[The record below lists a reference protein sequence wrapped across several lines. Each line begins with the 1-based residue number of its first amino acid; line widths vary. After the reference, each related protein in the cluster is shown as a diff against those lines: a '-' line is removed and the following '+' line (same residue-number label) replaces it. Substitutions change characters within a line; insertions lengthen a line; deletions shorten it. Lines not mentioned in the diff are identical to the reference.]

1 MDRFRSLEN
10 ESILLVENDPTI
22 RVTLTAAFG
31 RIGCRV
37 KGFDSAEAGLVG
49 FKSQPFSVVI
59 SDFKL
64 PGIDGLTFLREV
76 MTRGDNIVKILI
88 SGYADNKMVAEA
100 RKIDVDAVLE
110 KPFTLESL
118 FNVLKEKIEDRKASN
133 GLSGYTVATRTETSN
148 ANTMSERTKG
158 G

>member
-37 KGFDSAEAGLVG
+37 KGFDSAEAGLVE

-64 PGIDGLTFLREV
+64 PGMDGLTFLREV

-118 FNVLKEKIEDRKASN
+118 FNVLKEKVEDRRIAN
-133 GLSGYTVATRTETSN
+133 GLSRYALGTCTEAPNTN
-148 ANTMSERTKG
+148 AISERTKG

>member
-1 MDRFRSLEN
+1 MERFQSLEN

-64 PGIDGLTFLREV
+64 PGIDGLAFLREV

-118 FNVLKEKIEDRKASN
+118 FNVLKEKIENRKASN

>member
-1 MDRFRSLEN
+1 MDRFRCLEN

-22 RVTLTAAFG
+22 RGTLTAAFS
-31 RIGCRV
+31 RIGCRL
-37 KGFDSAEAGLVG
+37 KGFDSAEEGLAE
-49 FKSQPFSVVI
+49 FKNSRFSVVI

-64 PGIDGLTFLREV
+64 PGMDGLTFLREV

-88 SGYADNKMVAEA
+88 SGFADNKMVVGA

-118 FNVLKEKIEDRKASN
+118 FNILKEKIEDRKVSN
-133 GLSGYTVATRTETSN
+133 GLSGYAVATRTEAPNTN
-148 ANTMSERTKG
+148 AKSERTKG

>member
-1 MDRFRSLEN
+1 MDRFRSLAN

-22 RVTLTAAFG
+22 RVTLTAAFSW
-31 RIGCRV
+31 IGCRV
-37 KGFDSAEAGLVG
+37 KGYDSTEEGLAE
-49 FKSQPFSVVI
+49 FKNHRFSVVI

-100 RKIDVDAVLE
+100 RKIDADAVLE
-110 KPFTLESL
+110 KIFTLESL
-118 FNVLKEKIEDRKASN
+118 FNILKEKLKIARSQMDFRD
-133 GLSGYTVATRTETSN
+133 TP
-148 ANTMSERTKG
+148 
-158 G
+158 

>member
-1 MDRFRSLEN
+1 LFIS
-10 ESILLVENDPTI
+10 V
-22 RVTLTAAFG
+22 AAFN

-37 KGFDSAEAGLVG
+37 KGFDSAEAGLVE

-64 PGIDGLTFLREV
+64 AGMDGLSFLREV
-76 MTRGDNIVKILI
+76 MNRGDNTVKILI
-88 SGYADNKMVAEA
+88 SGYADNQMVAEA

-118 FNVLKEKIEDRKASN
+118 FSILKEKIKDRKVSN
-133 GLSGYTVATRTETSN
+133 GLSGYAAATRTETPTKN
-148 ANTMSERTKG
+148 EKSERTKG

>member
-1 MDRFRSLEN
+1 MDRFQSLEN

-64 PGIDGLTFLREV
+64 PGIDGLAFLREV

-118 FNVLKEKIEDRKASN
+118 FNVLKEKIENRKASN

-148 ANTMSERTKG
+148 ANTISERTKG

>member
-22 RVTLTAAFG
+22 RDTLTAAFG

-37 KGFDSAEAGLVG
+37 KGFDSAEAGLVE
-49 FKSQPFSVVI
+49 FQSHSFSVVI

-64 PGIDGLTFLREV
+64 PGMDGLTLLREV
-76 MTRGDNIVKILI
+76 MTPGDNIVKILI

-133 GLSGYTVATRTETSN
+133 GLSGCAVATRTETSN

>member
-1 MDRFRSLEN
+1 MDRFQSLEN

-64 PGIDGLTFLREV
+64 PGIDGLAFLREV

-118 FNVLKEKIEDRKASN
+118 FNVLKEKIENRKASN

>member
-10 ESILLVENDPTI
+10 ESILLVENDLTI
-22 RVTLTAAFG
+22 RETLMAAFS

-37 KGFDSAEAGLVG
+37 KGFDSAEEGLAE
-49 FKSQPFSVVI
+49 FKNHCFSVVI

-64 PGIDGLTFLREV
+64 PGMDGLTFLREV

-88 SGYADNKMVAEA
+88 SGYADNRMVAEA
-100 RKIDVDAVLE
+100 RKIDVDVVLE

-118 FNVLKEKIEDRKASN
+118 FNILQEKIEDRKVSN
-133 GLSGYTVATRTETSN
+133 GPSGYAVATRTETPN
-148 ANTMSERTKG
+148 TNTMSERTKG
-158 G
+158 D